1 MKHTGFLYTI
11 SVVYNGIQPYKYEKK
26 GGTYMKEW
34 NGKPVKKW
42 NSAMDQ
48 NGNKVGKIFYE
59 DGTTEIVRGGN
70 AAQLPHGGCPAAAP
84 AAHIAVRARNSC

>member
-48 NGNKVGKIFYE
+48 NGNKVGKFFYE

-70 AAQLPHGGCPAAAP
+70 AAQLPWTSDKNYKSLSGLYG
-84 AAHIAVRARNSC
+84 SK

>member
-1 MKHTGFLYTI
+1 
-11 SVVYNGIQPYKYEKK
+11 
-26 GGTYMKEW
+26 MKEW

-70 AAQLPHGGCPAAAP
+70 AAQLPWTSDKNYKSLSGLYGSKQGGQYYVWNERDREIQC
-84 AAHIAVRARNSC
+84 